1 MRTSPR
7 SENDHV
13 QAAVP
18 SQIVTQPRSH
28 GSNSVLANRVE
39 EALQTS
45 ANGTGAL
52 PNRALQMMDDDEQIG
67 SDGTLMLDKGGRSKY
82 LGPTA
87 GSEWLKD
94 SEMQEGLDSSENTRA
109 PSPEITQTS
118 TSFQPGLLSA
128 ITSPNTFPFSAGM
141 PKMSTRQLLSH
152 LPPKD
157 EAWTLAEAYYRY
169 CAWHHDVAPK
179 SRFEKTF
186 DRVYALAD
194 GRHPSTR
201 VNAQEIALVYI
212 IIAQGT
218 MYNIEMPAFD
228 SSADSWLHL
237 AELALVKGDFLS
249 NNMIPGVQTLMG
261 MHRDGTRWNLP
272 EDVVEERRKVFWEC
286 NAADV
291 FQAHCFSRPSAVN
304 PEHCD
309 TAFPSEPPNLHGDKS
324 YFILRF
330 ELSQIS
336 SEILTMAMR
345 VRKPQYS
352 EVTDLDLRLA
362 AFERS
367 LPFSIRCRAALMA
380 MPSRYP
386 QAEAAIEASPEPS
399 RSSMTISF
407 QQTNLALNVS
417 ETIINLHRPYF
428 AKALYE
434 HIDDRMKSAYAS
446 SFLAVIERCAII
458 LAIVTDIHARFPA
471 VSIRQWNLWYHVYN
485 SALCLGTLVLRDAR
499 NAMATFAVGQIDV
512 AIALFTSL
520 TQHGANTPR
529 YRRNLQWL
537 QKLRAKAS
545 DKISE
550 ASAAPRLSPQ
560 RGTEHHGNGDEREDA
575 DDVELLGWRT
585 RLIERVGQDR
595 PTRSTIRLP
604 ATPTGSLTSNAPGSV
619 SDQNHIG
626 NQNNIENADPN
637 RPYASLPFTAPDPI
651 DDILRDFWDPLIMQD
666 IFAAPPDQ
674 FNPHGING
682 SAWWEDSLAAHDAA
696 QMRIQ

>member
-1 MRTSPR
+1 MGHMQLESEKGRR
-7 SENDHV
+7 SD
-13 QAAVP
+13 
-18 SQIVTQPRSH
+18 
-28 GSNSVLANRVE
+28 
-39 EALQTS
+39 S
-45 ANGTGAL
+45 AWPLWGL
-52 PNRALQMMDDDEQIG
+52 VMSLVRA
-67 SDGTLMLDKGGRSKY
+67 
-82 LGPTA
+82 
-87 GSEWLKD
+87 
-94 SEMQEGLDSSENTRA
+94 
-109 PSPEITQTS
+109 
-118 TSFQPGLLSA
+118 
-128 ITSPNTFPFSAGM
+128 
-141 PKMSTRQLLSH
+141 
-152 LPPKD
+152 
-157 EAWTLAEAYYRY
+157 
-169 CAWHHDVAPK
+169 
-179 SRFEKTF
+179 
-186 DRVYALAD
+186 
-194 GRHPSTR
+194 
-201 VNAQEIALVYI
+201 
-212 IIAQGT
+212 
-218 MYNIEMPAFD
+218 
-228 SSADSWLHL
+228 
-237 AELALVKGDFLS
+237 
-249 NNMIPGVQTLMG
+249 MG

-309 TAFPSEPPNLHGDKS
+309 TAFPSEPLNLHGDKS

-345 VRKPQYS
+345 IRKPPYS
-352 EVTDLDLRLA
+352 EVTELDLKLA

-407 QQTNLALNVS
+407 QQTNLALNVA

-434 HIDDRMKSAYAS
+434 QIDDRMKSAYAS

-471 VSIRQWNLWYHVYN
+471 VSIRQWNFWYHVYN

-499 NAMATFAVGQIDV
+499 NAMASFAVRQIDV

-560 RGTEHHGNGDEREDA
+560 RDENSEEREDA

-619 SDQNHIG
+619 TDQNTIG
-626 NQNNIENADPN
+626 NNNHVDGTDPS

-674 FNPHGING
+674 FNSHGMNG
-682 SAWWEDSLAAHDAA
+682 SAWWEDSLAAHDTS
-696 QMRIQ
+696 QMGNQ